1 MKKSLALSFALYS
14 PDEFTA
20 FPRPEAETKEERD
33 KGTWNKQDREGG
45 EKTEGKGKREVN
57 VGKEHSN
64 SSLTHFNH
72 CLKLAE
78 NNGEKYIIRTVTL
91 VPKKTRKTTKQVT
104 MVESIC
110 SRQ

>member
-45 EKTEGKGKREVN
+45 EKTEGKGEKR
-57 VGKEHSN
+57 GKCRERAFQLFPHS
-64 SSLTHFNH
+64 L
-72 CLKLAE
+72 
-78 NNGEKYIIRTVTL
+78 
-91 VPKKTRKTTKQVT
+91 
-104 MVESIC
+104 
-110 SRQ
+110 